1 MPFKTFLRD
10 FSQESP
16 LLLLIFVSLVI
27 SVILSF
33 LSILRHGNYSVIG
46 RVCATET
53 RGGSRSRKHPQNNI
67 EDFASHNS
75 QQQRHN
81 QDRDSVQRHENHEDE
96 SNRCVVGVEIRHH
109 AEDPLNARS

>member
-1 MPFKTFLRD
+1 MSFLS
-10 FSQESP
+10 F
-16 LLLLIFVSLVI
+16 
-27 SVILSF
+27 LSF
-33 LSILRHGNYSVIG
+33 LSILRNGNNRDMG
-46 RVCATET
+46 RVCATVT
-53 RGGSRSRKHPQNNI
+53 RGSRSRKHPQNEI

-81 QDRDSVQRHENHEDE
+81 QDRDSMQRHENHEDE